1 MIKAGLALD
10 DRQMAEEAR
19 RMQLGKINTKN
30 PYKKDKDR
38 PQVWYFEN
46 P

>member
-10 DRQMAEEAR
+10 DRQLAEEAR
-19 RMQLGKINTKN
+19 RMQLDKINTKS
-30 PYKKDKDR
+30 PYRKDR
-38 PQVWYFEN
+38 PRVKYFEN